1 MKKGIDISS
10 HNGSINMKKV
20 KDSGIEFIILRIGY
34 GKNNIDQKFKFNYE
48 NAIKNE
54 LPVGIYLY
62 SYAINTDDAK
72 KEAQL
77 VLDNIKGLK
86 IEYPIFI
93 DMEDA
98 DGYKNKHNINNQ
110 TCINICETFCNYIEN
125 ENYYAGIYSNL
136 NWFNNRINSNKLDKF
151 DKWVAQWNSKCSYA
165 GEYGIWQYSS
175 QGSITG
181 IEGNVDLNY
190 SLKDYPT
197 IIKNANLNH
206 LSNIKTLIEYTV
218 QNGDS
223 LSKIAKKYNSTWS
236 SIYELNKKIIGD
248 NPNIINPGQV
258 FKIEIN

>member
-136 NWFNNRINSNKLDKF
+136 K
-151 DKWVAQWNSKCSYA
+151 
-165 GEYGIWQYSS
+165 
-175 QGSITG
+175 
-181 IEGNVDLNY
+181 
-190 SLKDYPT
+190 
-197 IIKNANLNH
+197 
-206 LSNIKTLIEYTV
+206 
-218 QNGDS
+218 
-223 LSKIAKKYNSTWS
+223 
-236 SIYELNKKIIGD
+236 
-248 NPNIINPGQV
+248 
-258 FKIEIN
+258 